1 MAGRVL
7 ALRYEDGKGGEKGRR
22 LQSCDIPQM
31 FVGLG
36 WLRSKNAASASSL
49 YTSSAQQQ
57 QQQSVQRR
65 PPISG
70 CFALVDTV
78 TFGPSQ
84 TWICAIWCSR
94 LLRSTACKHVLTSP
108 ASQHINKQC
117 VWDQS
122 LEQPASPNNIIYYE
136 YETVEEL

>member
-1 MAGRVL
+1 MAGRVP

-36 WLRSKNAASASSL
+36 WLHSKNAASASSL

-57 QQQSVQRR
+57 QQSVQRR

-70 CFALVDTV
+70 CFALLDTV
-78 TFGPSQ
+78 IFGPSQ
-84 TWICAIWCSR
+84 TWISAIWCSW
-94 LLRSTACKHVLTSP
+94 LLRSTTCKHVLTSCVCVCLHH
-108 ASQHINKQC
+108 STLINS
-117 VWDQS
+117 VS
-122 LEQPASPNNIIYYE
+122 GIRA
-136 YETVEEL
+136 